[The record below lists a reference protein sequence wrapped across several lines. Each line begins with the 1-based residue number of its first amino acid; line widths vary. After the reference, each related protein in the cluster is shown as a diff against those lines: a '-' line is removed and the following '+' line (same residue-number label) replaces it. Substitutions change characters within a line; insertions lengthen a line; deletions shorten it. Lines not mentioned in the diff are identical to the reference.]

1 VTRIAALQFKAHK
14 AQPEQSLSALCQ
26 QIEQAAQA
34 GAQLVVCPE
43 MATSGYLFAD
53 PAAIAS
59 RCEPAAGGSF
69 PTLSALARRHGLYLV
84 CGYPEH
90 VSAAAQSADAAS
102 GASAR
107 EPAPAARRFNSAR
120 VIGPDGSLLY
130 NYRKRLLYS
139 ADTTWAADGDTPYPI
154 LDTPFG
160 RLCVG
165 ICMDL
170 NDDRFV
176 EFLRVQ
182 SATSPVI
189 LAFCTNW
196 LDEGSDVLPYWC
208 YRLRGFRGVF
218 VAANTFGDE
227 SEPNHP
233 PTRFCGRSTI
243 LTMDYEDPVA
253 RADGGSQDGSSGDGS
268 SADDSDWTAGLR
280 ITLHA
285 RAKRTGAA
293 ILLVDL

>member
-1 VTRIAALQFKAHK
+1 MTRIAALQFKAHK

-53 PAAIAS
+53 PAAIAP
-59 RCEPAAGGSF
+59 RCETAAGGSF

-90 VSAAAQSADAAS
+90 VSAAAQPGDAAP
-102 GASAR
+102 GAPVH
-107 EPAPAARRFNSAR
+107 EPAPSDAQPLPGARLFNSAR
-120 VIGPDGSLLY
+120 VIGPDGGLLY

-182 SATSPVI
+182 SATSPLI

-243 LTMDYEDPVA
+243 LTMDYEDPVT
-253 RADGGSQDGSSGDGS
+253 RDDESRD
-268 SADDSDWTAGLR
+268 DDSDWTAGLR

-285 RAKRTGAA
+285 RAKRTGSA